1 MILRPRGRPL
11 RYVQLLTRKGVGGPA
26 AGRLASRRGIA
37 ARVRALGGLLAP
49 SAGRCYAR
57 TMFLRV
63 AHVSRAG
70 AALLA
75 AVIGLAVAVPAAAQ
89 NDDVLVKLVVVS
101 RHGVRTPLTPPGEL
115 ALWAAQA
122 WPPGS
127 EPPGALT
134 PRGAQLASLMGRWYR
149 DYAGL
154 LGALPAAGCPE
165 PAAVY
170 AYADVTGRTQATARA
185 LLDGFAAN
193 CNLPFRTRGAVAVDP
208 TFHPVEAGVCPLD
221 PMQAQTRVLER
232 VGGDL
237 NRVTRDQ
244 KPQFAALQTM
254 LDCCRPALCAA
265 FGRGSACTL
274 PDLPTAMTISPAG
287 GLSVQGALP
296 IAAATSE
303 TLLLEYLDGVPA
315 GDVAWGRATPDR
327 MRDALRLHSEYFD
340 LTQRT
345 PYLARRAGSALLNKV
360 GAAVTSARALGFGP
374 VDPAVREAKV
384 VLYVGHDTNLWNLAS
399 LLDVSWLQP
408 GWQRNQTPPA
418 GALVFEVREGADR
431 KQRVFASYVAATMEQ
446 MRNATVLT
454 LDAPPVRTPLRL
466 AGCSS
471 SAPGYPCALD
481 EFAVALRNALDRDC
495 LE

>member
-1 MILRPRGRPL
+1 MFPRPAR
-11 RYVQLLTRKGVGGPA
+11 
-26 AGRLASRRGIA
+26 AG
-37 ARVRALGGLLAP
+37 
-49 SAGRCYAR
+49 
-57 TMFLRV
+57 
-63 AHVSRAG
+63 RAG
-70 AALLA
+70 AWLLA
-75 AVIGLAVAVPAAAQ
+75 AALALAAPMPAAAQ
-89 NDDVLVKLVVVS
+89 GEDVLVKLVVVS
-101 RHGVRTPLTPPGEL
+101 RHGVRTPLTPPAEL
-115 ALWAAQA
+115 AQWSAQA

-134 PRGAQLASLMGRWYR
+134 ARGAQLATLMGRWYR

-154 LGALPAAGCPE
+154 LGALPAAGCPV

-170 AYADVTGRTQATARA
+170 AYADVTPRTEATARA
-185 LLDGFAAN
+185 LLDGFAAG
-193 CNLPFRTRGAVAVDP
+193 CNLPFRTRTAPGVDP
-208 TFHPVEAGVCPLD
+208 LFHPVEAGVCPLD

-244 KPQFAALQTM
+244 KPQFTALQGM
-254 LDCCRPALCAA
+254 LDCCQPALCAA
-265 FGRGSACTL
+265 FGRGAACTL

-287 GLSVQGALP
+287 GLSVLGALP

-303 TLLLEYLDGVPA
+303 TLLLEYLDGAPL
-315 GDVAWGRATPDR
+315 GDVAWGRASPDR
-327 MRDALRLHSEYFD
+327 MREALRLHSAYFD

-345 PYLARRAGSALLNKV
+345 PYLARRAGSALLAKV
-360 GAAVTSARALGFGP
+360 AAAVTSARALGFGP
-374 VDPAVREAKV
+374 IDAAVREAKV

-418 GALVFEVREGADR
+418 GALLFEVREGADR
-431 KQRVFASYVAATMEQ
+431 KQRVFVSYVAQSMEQ

-454 LDAPPVRTPLRL
+454 LEAPPVRTPLRL

-471 SAPGYPCALD
+471 SAPGYPCAIE
-481 EFAVALRNALDRDC
+481 EFAVALRNAFDRDC